1 MSNINKAFSIPG
13 PGRDQ
18 MIEIFISGFSSS
30 SSDTL
35 CWPPNKHNSRNLCKT
50 LRILLTLLKLCYLTI
65 LYQTLYY
72 TRHKCTFKLDINLS
86 SFRRSYNRI
95 GLTFFGRAATWYR
108 LTRDLSILETRER
121 GRGLRHIKCRGR
133 DKCDKCWHRHSQT
146 WISDVCEGEGSSER
160 GYNELKEDEY
170 DDFFWKETTNNNIN
184 TWFYLFEE

>member
-1 MSNINKAFSIPG
+1 
-13 PGRDQ
+13 

-35 CWPPNKHNSRNLCKT
+35 CWSPNKHNSRNLCK
-50 LRILLTLLKLCYLTI
+50 TLLKLCYLTI

-86 SFRRSYNRI
+86 SYRRSYNRI

-121 GRGLRHIKCRGR
+121 GRGFRHIKCRGR

-146 WISDVCEGEGSSER
+146 WIRISDVCEGSSESE
-160 GYNELKEDEY
+160 YNELKEDEY
-170 DDFFWKETTNNNIN
+170 DDFFWKETSNININ
-184 TWFYLFEE
+184 TLQTWFNLFEE